1 MFPPTCH
8 SVIKGQAPVKKNKTR
23 PGFTIQSVAPATAN
37 NSLSTQPMSRLLWLF
52 VDALRVNFLNFSEI
66 QFPKGR
72 IFLTGQGEDS
82 TFMKSLDQSL
92 VSRKYFLLHNYISRY
107 KLSTISNVS
116 DYTVFYYELKITFTP
131 KDFKNSED
139 QRILDILHFR

>member
-1 MFPPTCH
+1 
-8 SVIKGQAPVKKNKTR
+8 
-23 PGFTIQSVAPATAN
+23 
-37 NSLSTQPMSRLLWLF
+37 
-52 VDALRVNFLNFSEI
+52 
-66 QFPKGR
+66 
-72 IFLTGQGEDS
+72 
-82 TFMKSLDQSL
+82 MKSLDQSL

-116 DYTVFYYELKITFTP
+116 DYIVFYYELKITFTP